1 MTGGLTVPDLPAT
14 VVMIAYTALLV
25 EFLWRYLTKRSTTRE
40 IDLVGWIP
48 GCGGCCGGGR
58 RKKATVAA
66 QAGKT
71 QESKESVENAN
82 GDDVEAASARP
93 RKKRNVKVK
102 VLLAACA
109 FSTLLIFI
117 R

>member
-1 MTGGLTVPDLPAT
+1 
-14 VVMIAYTALLV
+14 MIAYTALLL

-58 RKKATVAA
+58 RKKAASAEV
-66 QAGKT
+66 
-71 QESKESVENAN
+71 QEVKREGSNESV
-82 GDDVEAASARP
+82 DDVEATAGRGR
-93 RKKRNVKVK
+93 RKGNVKVK

>member
-1 MTGGLTVPDLPAT
+1 MV
-14 VVMIAYTALLV
+14 AYTLVLV
-25 EFLWRYLTKRSTTRE
+25 EFLYRFIFKRPTTRE

-48 GCGGCCGGGR
+48 GCGRCCGG
-58 RKKATVAA
+58 RKEAKVIPTSPDAEKTGSLNSTDIENGKSHPHHAHAGAT
-66 QAGKT
+66 G
-71 QESKESVENAN
+71 
-82 GDDVEAASARP
+82 ARP
-93 RKKRNVKVK
+93 VKVK